1 MIEWLTGTA
10 GQETMDSTKIID
22 NTNTAF
28 AESGSTSRALTPAK
42 LLLQELIGSR
52 VILLEEWHSLDD
64 LTRRQIVESAN
75 PEDLL
80 PRLAEARLLTDFQ
93 AGRIRAGGMNHLVFG
108 NYRILDRIGCGGMGV
123 VYRGEH
129 ILMRRPVAL
138 KVLQTPPE
146 QGEILLQRFF
156 AEMRVLARVQH
167 PNIVG
172 ALDAGVRLAG
182 AHETQNSHYLVMEYV
197 IGTNLEKMVENA
209 PLSASHACELIYQMA
224 GALDETHR
232 HGLIHRD
239 IKPSNI
245 LETPDGVGKL
255 LDFGLAL
262 HFGRRRLTNPGTL
275 LGTLSYM
282 APEQAADSTNVDIRA
297 DIYGLGATLYF
308 SLTGKPPFTAQGT
321 WTHQVAARLTQPP
334 PAVRALRADV
344 PAELDAVIRRMMAHL
359 REDRYPTP
367 QSVMRALLPFVTPVV
382 NFGAQRVKSDASIM
396 LPEIDGLTPAQ
407 PAAPRILVVDDEA
420 PVRLVCKTFLSH
432 EGFECHEA
440 RDGAEAVQ
448 LLGGRTFD
456 VVLLDVDMPKL
467 SGTQALRRLREQ
479 PPCNHLKIIMMSGG
493 VSTDEMAEML
503 ALGADDYLAK
513 PLGRQQLIARVKA
526 ALMHKA
532 TQDRSE
538 TLNQQLLSINNEL
551 EKASAARHGD
561 LVQARNALVFA
572 LAKIVES
579 RSQETSGHLTRM
591 SQYAGALARHA
602 RTIPRYAAMLDEPFL
617 KTLESCTPLHDIGNV
632 ALPDHVLRGNARLEP
647 EDIMIQQ
654 AHTTIGA
661 DTLRSVAKRDR
672 NAAAFWQMAI
682 DIARHHHER
691 FDGSGYPDRLAG
703 NDIPLSARIV
713 ALADAYDTLRRPI
726 GLGVALAHSAAV
738 ELISE
743 GPRGRFDPLLLQ
755 AFQRGH
761 SELERIFQCCP
772 DTDHDLLSPFVSEQ
786 IRHSAKVGMSEIPG
800 SHRSGRGAIQTTV

>member
-1 MIEWLTGTA
+1 
-10 GQETMDSTKIID
+10 MDSTKIIEYPHAD
-22 NTNTAF
+22 LVVT
-28 AESGSTSRALTPAK
+28 GPMSRALTPVR
-42 LLLQELIGSR
+42 LLLQEMIESR
-52 VILLEEWHSLDD
+52 VILLEEWHSLDE
-64 LTRRQIVESAN
+64 LSQRHILESAN
-75 PEDLL
+75 SEELL
-80 PRLAEARLLTDFQ
+80 PRLAEARLLTDYQ
-93 AGRIRAGGMNHLVFG
+93 AGRILAGGMNHLVFG
-108 NYRILDRIGCGGMGV
+108 NYRILERVGSGGMGV

-146 QGEILLQRFF
+146 QGAILLKRFF
-156 AEMRVLARVQH
+156 TEMRVLARVQH

-182 AHETQNSHYLVMEYV
+182 EHETQNFHYLVMEYV
-197 IGTNLEKMVENA
+197 IGTDLEKMVEKA
-209 PLSASHACELIYQMA
+209 PLSVSHACELTYQMA
-224 GALDETHR
+224 SALEETHR

-245 LETPDGVGKL
+245 LETPDGAGKL

-262 HFGRRRLTNPGTL
+262 HFGRRRWTNPGTL

-282 APEQAADSTNVDIRA
+282 APEQAADSASVDIRA

-308 SLTGKPPFTAQGT
+308 SLTGKPPFTSQGT

-334 PAVRALRADV
+334 PEVRAVRADV
-344 PAELDAVIRRMMAHL
+344 PVELDAVIRRMMAHL

-367 QSVMRALLPFVTPVV
+367 QSVMRALLPYVTPAVK
-382 NFGAQRVKSDASIM
+382 FGSQRVKSDASIM
-396 LPEIDGLTPAQ
+396 LSDVDGLTPAQ
-407 PAAPRILVVDDEA
+407 PVAPRILIVDDEA
-420 PVRLVCKTFLSH
+420 PVRHVCRTFLYH

-448 LLGGRTFD
+448 ILGERNFD
-456 VVLLDVDMPKL
+456 LVLLDVDMPKL
-467 SGTQALRRLREQ
+467 TGPQVLRRLREQ
-479 PPCNHLKIIMMSGG
+479 PPSNHLKIIMMSGG
-493 VSTDEMAEML
+493 VSADELAEML

-513 PLGRQQLIARVKA
+513 PLGRQQLIARAKA
-526 ALMHKA
+526 ALVHKA

-538 TLNQQLLSINNEL
+538 SLHQQLLSINAQL
-551 EKASAARHGD
+551 ERALAARQGD
-561 LVQARNALVFA
+561 LVQARSALVFA

-591 SQYAGALARHA
+591 SHYAGTLARYA
-602 RTIPRYAAMLDEPFL
+602 RKIPRYAAMLDEPFL

-632 ALPDHVLRGNARLEP
+632 ALPDHVLRGGNRFEP

-661 DTLRSVAKRDR
+661 DTLQSVAKRDR

-682 DIARHHHER
+682 DIARHHHEQ
-691 FDGSGYPDRLAG
+691 FDGAGYPDRLSG
-703 NDIPLSARIV
+703 NDIPLAARIV

-726 GLGVALAHSAAV
+726 GLGIALAHHAAV
-738 ELISE
+738 ELIVE
-743 GPRGRFDPLLLQ
+743 GSHGRFDPLLLQ
-755 AFQRGH
+755 AFGH
-761 SELERIFQCCP
+761 GHADLQRIFQSCP
-772 DTDHDLLSPFVSEQ
+772 DADNGFVSPFVSGPT
-786 IRHSAKVGMSEIPG
+786 RPSAKVGLPEIPG
-800 SHRSGRGAIQTTV
+800 SHRSGRGATQDGDPGRSRPDLSATRK